1 MVALAVVGPIC
12 SGKSTVL
19 RALSGLGAETCNAD
33 DVAKTLTEVGQPAL
47 QRVLAEFGAQYAR
60 SDGSLDRAAL
70 AKLIFNDRGPRERL
84 EAILHPAILEWIA
97 AWLENERQGSGPPP
111 VAAVEVLRLPEHL
124 GARRH
129 FDKVWLCRA
138 ATEVR
143 LSRLMA
149 RDGLS
154 EPAAK
159 ARMDVQAAQGVED
172 CDPDL
177 VLGTDGVHEQVIEQ
191 VNEAWQGL
199 LGRVAK

>member
-19 RALSGLGAETCNAD
+19 RALSELGAEVCSAD
-33 DVAKTLTEVGQPAL
+33 DAAKTLTEVGQPAL
-47 QRVLAEFGAQYAR
+47 QRVLAEFGPQYAR

-97 AWLENERQGSGPPP
+97 AWLDDQRRGSDPPS
-111 VAAVEVLRLPEHL
+111 VAAVEVLRLPGHL

-129 FDKVWLCRA
+129 FDNVWLCRA
-138 ATEVR
+138 APEVR
-143 LSRLMA
+143 LARLMA
-149 RDGLS
+149 RDGLG

-159 ARMDVQAAQGVED
+159 ARMDVQAAQGVDD
-172 CDPDL
+172 CNPDL
-177 VLGTDGVHEQVIEQ
+177 VLGTDGGREQVVEQ

-199 LGRVAK
+199 LGRAAN